1 MNTAEMFIDLW
12 PFWLLIFSMFICIV
26 NVADRVERLEDI
38 ESRVR
43 TLEALVRSLERDLK
57 Q

>member
-1 MNTAEMFIDLW
+1 MIASELFINLW
-12 PFWLLIFSMFICIV
+12 PFWLLIFGMFICIV